1 MQDLGV
7 CWEARSFACQEVPAS
22 SPWHS
27 AAGLWSK
34 DKPRDRK
41 GGISQRYFQID
52 PQESCRF
59 VTGRRRF
66 GLYPIQVCWW
76 CNPSL
81 SGHGLQPFLPG
92 GGGVPCRTRAGIQC
106 SGCKSHPRA
115 APLTSK
121 PCEIA
126 GPGQPPPW
134 PAFAGWAGLSHGL
147 GRPSSQLWQ
156 GEPRWWQGKPCWW
169 RGDRTGA
176 GERRSWLW
184 IILSTCAVNAGLL
197 FCGYF
202 PSLAQRECIRP
213 RCCFRQEFPHFDLS
227 PSDTKKG
234 VRRS

>member
-147 GRPSSQLWQ
+147 GVGQAPSFGRESHAGGRESHAGG
-156 GEPRWWQGKPCWW
+156 GEIAQVRE
-169 RGDRTGA
+169 RGDPGS
-176 GERRSWLW
+176 E
-184 IILSTCAVNAGLL
+184 
-197 FCGYF
+197 
-202 PSLAQRECIRP
+202 
-213 RCCFRQEFPHFDLS
+213 
-227 PSDTKKG
+227 
-234 VRRS
+234 